1 MAGNIK
7 GDVRM
12 TSWFFVRI
20 WLSRTFQAPGRARRR
35 PQSQTPG
42 ARRRIPLVVERLED
56 RTLFTVSHIVGF
68 DGISNTGFYP
78 PDTNG
83 AAGPSSYIESVN
95 TTLAMYDKTTGV
107 RIAGPTSFGSFFAP
121 LGGELSFSDPVV
133 IYNEVTQRYGI
144 GILDFS
150 GSACRLDFAI
160 SNTSNPTTLTSANWS
175 FARFNTNDGVGGF
188 NLSDYPKIGYN
199 ADGFVLSFNMFVN
212 SQSFTHSS
220 TLSITNALTSPGI
233 TVVPGGTSHFTLAP
247 AAMHSASPGDP
258 MWFVEASGGSSVRV
272 DRMDN
277 PFDPLPVH
285 NFTTI
290 AVPAYGSVPNARQ
303 PGPSINTSQ
312 LGSRFYFSDMQTV
325 SGVTHLV
332 TAHMAGAG
340 GGVQAQWLDI
350 RVSGAPGLV
359 QSGFINQGTGIDTYI
374 PDAAMSPDGSIG
386 MTFIE
391 SSSSE
396 FMSVYVTGRKA
407 TDALG
412 TMQTPILAKAG
423 VAALNPSSRIGDYS
437 TTSIDPVD
445 GTFWSANEYAGAGG
459 NWRTFVEHFTLMSVA
474 TPPVVSPP
482 SDQAGTEGLSG
493 TFDLGSFVDPDSS
506 PYSVDVDWGDG
517 TAHTTFSQGTDG
529 ALGTQPHTYAEEG
542 SMTVTVT
549 VTNSANQSDAK
560 TFTIN
565 VADANLTA
573 TGTTLNETT
582 GVTFTDTVA
591 TFTDDNPA
599 LDVGDFSAVVDWGDG
614 STPVAE
620 PVSLSG
626 TTFSVANDG
635 TFSYASA
642 GTYTVT
648 VTITDVGG
656 SSTSTTSTITVT
668 DGQAPRGG
676 GRQPVVPVAT
686 DTPAAGSGIPVNK
699 TLTFD
704 SSQYSSVSVSTSDR
718 TTTVNIQGSPR
729 TVPVTLIGRK
739 SDDVLIGAAT
749 AYDTKAGLVSL
760 QAIMNY
766 WSTTADSYATGVSNV
781 TNGAGVPL
789 LDATEVTNNGGGSTM
804 TGDHGG
810 IGELKLVYG
819 LDLTMQTTDYN
830 SSAGEQVINC

>member
-1 MAGNIK
+1 M
-7 GDVRM
+7 M
-12 TSWFFVRI
+12 SWFFVRSG
-20 WLSRTFQAPGRARRR
+20 LCRTFQAPGRARRR
-35 PQSQTPG
+35 PQSPTPG
-42 ARRRIPLVVERLED
+42 ARRRIALAVERLED

-68 DGISNTGFYP
+68 DGIASTGFIP

-95 TTLAMYDKTTGV
+95 TTLAMYDKTTGN
-107 RIAGPTSFGSFFAP
+107 RIAGPTSFGSFFLP

-199 ADGFVLSFNMFVN
+199 ADGFVLSFNMFLN
-212 SQSFTHSS
+212 SQSFTHVS
-220 TLSITNALTSPGI
+220 TLSIANDLTSPGI
-233 TVVPGGTSHFTLAP
+233 TVVPGGGSHFTLAP
-247 AAMHSASPGDP
+247 AAMHTASPGDP
-258 MWFVEASGGSSVRV
+258 MWFVEGQGTGGGGSTVRV

-277 PFDPLPVH
+277 PFNPVPTH

-290 AVPAYGSVPNARQ
+290 AVPAYGNVPNARQ
-303 PGPSINTSQ
+303 PGTSINTSG
-312 LGSRFYFSDMQTV
+312 LGTRFYFSDMQTV
-325 SGVTHLV
+325 GGVTHLV

-350 RVSGAPGLV
+350 QVSGTLGLV
-359 QSGFINQGTGIDTYI
+359 QSGFINQGAGIDTYI

-423 VAALNPSSRIGDYS
+423 VAALNPSDRVGDYS

-474 TPPVVSPP
+474 TPPVVTPP

-529 ALGTQPHTYAEEG
+529 PLGTQPHTYAEEG
-542 SMTVTVT
+542 PMTVTVT

-582 GVTFTDTVA
+582 GVPFTDTVA

-635 TFSYASA
+635 TFSYGSA

-656 SSTSTTSTITVT
+656 STTSTTSTITVT
-668 DGQAPRGG
+668 DPSAPRGSPL
-676 GRQPVVPVAT
+676 PVGARGYSLR
-686 DTPAAGSGIPVNK
+686 AG
-699 TLTFD
+699 
-704 SSQYSSVSVSTSDR
+704 
-718 TTTVNIQGSPR
+718 
-729 TVPVTLIGRK
+729 
-739 SDDVLIGAAT
+739 DVLFGDPLGGLPAGREWSHAGPS
-749 AYDTKAGLVSL
+749 GLVASAML
-760 QAIMNY
+760 QSDQGLSAAPDLAEQREAWLAGPAITRTLRGGQPSDAF
-766 WSTTADSYATGVSNV
+766 WTASRQLSWDGSADSDGWA
-781 TNGAGVPL
+781 AL
-789 LDATEVTNNGGGSTM
+789 
-804 TGDHGG
+804 
-810 IGELKLVYG
+810 
-819 LDLTMQTTDYN
+819 
-830 SSAGEQVINC
+830 